1 MAVRG
6 YMTASLSPRKS
17 SSKKPGSNL
26 VRTRHDATHLRTEI
40 SFSKGYDPN
49 NVSIA
54 KQMALFL
61 DPDFG
66 LLASSA
72 KTRTTPSSVPGG
84 GVVRTESEINVALC
98 VAGGRDA

>member
-1 MAVRG
+1 MMQHTSG
-6 YMTASLSPRKS
+6 QK
-17 SSKKPGSNL
+17 L
-26 VRTRHDATHLRTEI
+26 VFT
-40 SFSKGYDPN
+40 KGYDPN
-49 NVSIA
+49 NVSTCIA

-84 GVVRTESEINVALC
+84 GVVRTESEINVALYI
-98 VAGGRDA
+98 AGGRDA